1 MICQYLKPFENYIIS
16 NNLKKVNINLLYF
29 WSVLM
34 VIVDL
39 IKQAVIEASTTF
51 RDDQINAYR
60 KAIDAE
66 ISDNAK
72 WVLELLLENARI
84 ASAHNMPLCD
94 DTGIPH
100 ILVEVGQD
108 NQIPARFFQ
117 DITDGIA
124 LGLEELPA
132 RPMAVKGNSIERI
145 EQSKGL
151 YKNPGKLLAPSFT
164 VDIMKDEGINIHVL
178 MLGGGPE
185 IRAHTYKVFHKRD
198 HRKVFNKV
206 LTWLRSEITM
216 LGCTPCIPSVGIGRT
231 HFEASSLMLKAMAY
245 GNLNIQ
251 SELEKTITRSLNSTK
266 TGALGIGGSIT
277 ALGSFVKVGP
287 QRASGV
293 RIACIRPCCCVEPRR
308 SSVHL
313 SSESLK

>member
-1 MICQYLKPFENYIIS
+1 M
-16 NNLKKVNINLLYF
+16 
-29 WSVLM
+29 
-34 VIVDL
+34 DL
-39 IKQAVIEASTTF
+39 IELVKKAVVDASTTF
-51 RDDQINAYR
+51 RKDQLDAYNR
-60 KAIDAE
+60 AIKAE
-66 ISDNAK
+66 TNDNAK

-84 ASAHNMPLCD
+84 ARANKFPLCD

-100 ILVEVGQD
+100 ILIEVGNDAQLSGE
-108 NQIPARFFQ
+108 FFQ
-117 DITDGIA
+117 NIKKGVSE
-124 LGLEELPA
+124 GLKELPG

-151 YKNPGKLLAPSFT
+151 YENPEKLLPPSFT
-164 VDIMKDEGINIHVL
+164 VDTMNNEGINIHVL

-185 IRAHTYKVFHKRD
+185 IRANTYKVFHKRD
-198 HRKVFNKV
+198 HRKVFNEV

-251 SELEKTITRSLNSTK
+251 SEIENTLTRSMNCSK
-266 TGALGIGGSIT
+266 AGALAIGGSVT
-277 ALGSFVKVGP
+277 ALGSFVNIGP

-293 RIACIRPCCCVEPRR
+293 RIVCTRPCCCVEPRR
-308 SSVHL
+308 STVHL
-313 SSESLK
+313 PKFLE